1 MSGIKKG
8 AILGALQLLLVL
20 SLSGKLLYE
29 RATRPRVWVLAATY
43 DPELPIR
50 GRYLS
55 QRLQFPADGFTYQQ
69 PGNRNMSDWFNNRQW
84 VHLEV
89 REGKL
94 IGTAQGSGPGQWV
107 YLHRNAEGSVVAFS
121 QEPVLVFIPEKA
133 DVPILNRG
141 EEMLVEVTIPKK
153 GPPRPIRVG
162 MKRAGVIAPLEFR

>member
-1 MSGIKKG
+1 MKKG

-69 PGNRNMSDWFNNRQW
+69 PDNRTLSDWFNNRQW
-84 VHLEV
+84 AHLEV

-107 YLHRNAEGSVVAFS
+107 YLHRNVDGSVVAFS

-133 DVPILNRG
+133 DVPILKRG
-141 EEMLVEVTIPKK
+141 EEMWVEVTIPKK

-162 MKRAGVIAPLEFR
+162 MKRAGVLTPLEFR